1 MVKTAI
7 LRLFVTDPSA
17 KGFKYCMN
25 TRPWKANSVTF
36 KSFNATV
43 ANGLADCKIGK
54 AKNVG
59 EFAALDI
66 SDWFRNWVKEECVA
80 TLRNAKK
87 GTTEVC

>member
-1 MVKTAI
+1 MKLAIGDIVEKTEEGAMVKTAI

-54 AKNVG
+54 AKM
-59 EFAALDI
+59 
-66 SDWFRNWVKEECVA
+66 
-80 TLRNAKK
+80 
-87 GTTEVC
+87 